1 MTPKL
6 ITALFLALAGMNAA
20 HAQDFNNFNNERRG
34 PNVMPAPRGDVQSGT
49 PMDRRG
55 PNVMAM
61 PSNPRTDAGTRSPEQ
76 AQPRREGPNIEGEA
90 TGFSHERERGRAAR
104 NPDAVAGCRTCVA
117 I

>member
-20 HAQDFNNFNNERRG
+20 HAQDANNFYNERRG
-34 PNVMPAPRGDVQSGT
+34 PNVMPAPRGDAQSGT
-49 PMDRRG
+49 AMNRRG
-55 PNVMAM
+55 PNVMTM
-61 PSNPRTDAGTRSPEQ
+61 PSTPSADAGTRAPEQ
-76 AQPRREGPNIEGEA
+76 AQPRRQGPNIEGEA
-90 TGFSHERERGRAAR
+90 AGFSHEREPGRAAR